1 MSSITTKGTALV
13 TGASAGIGAIYADR
27 LTKQG
32 YNLILV
38 ARDKT
43 RLAGLAQRLRSA
55 TGHFDDT
62 VAADLNDKTDLAK
75 VEAILRTNADITL
88 LVNNAGVGATAPL
101 LNADVE
107 KMDEMI
113 RLNVG
118 ALTRLTYSATPG
130 FVARGGGTVIN
141 ISSIVAIAPEMLNGV
156 YGGSKAFV
164 LALSLSLHHELSEKG
179 VRVQAVLPGATAT
192 DFWDIAGK
200 PVHQLPAAIVMSA
213 DDMVDAALAGLDQGE
228 VVTIPSLAAKADWDR
243 YEAARRAMSGKLS
256 SAVPAPR
263 YNVKANDATSK
274 ASATSTQ

>member
-1 MSSITTKGTALV
+1 MSTTTKGTALI

-27 LTKQG
+27 RAKRG
-32 YNLILV
+32 YDLILV

-43 RLAGLAQRLRSA
+43 RLTGLAQRLRIA
-55 TGHFDDT
+55 TGRSVDA

-75 VEAILRTNADITL
+75 VETILRANADITL
-88 LVNNAGVGATAPL
+88 LVNNAGIGATAPL

-107 KMDEMI
+107 KMDDMI

-118 ALTRLTYSATPG
+118 ALTRLTYAAAPG
-130 FVARGGGTVIN
+130 FVARGAGTIIN
-141 ISSIVAIAPEMLNGV
+141 VSSIAAISPETLNGV

-164 LALSLSLHHELSEKG
+164 LAFSLSLHHELAKKG

-200 PVHQLPAAIVMSA
+200 PVHQLPAQIVMSA
-213 DDMVDAALAGLDQGE
+213 DNMVDAALAGLDQGE
-228 VVTIPSLAAKADWDR
+228 VVTIPSLADKADWDR
-243 YEAARRAMSGKLS
+243 YEAARRAMFGKLS

-263 YNVKANDATSK
+263 YNAREN
-274 ASATSTQ
+274 AST

>member
-1 MSSITTKGTALV
+1 MSTTTKGTALV

-27 LTKQG
+27 LAQRG
-32 YNLILV
+32 YDLILV
-38 ARDKT
+38 ARDKK
-43 RLAGLAQRLRSA
+43 RLAILAQRLRSS
-55 TGHFDDT
+55 TGRSVDT

-75 VEAILRTNADITL
+75 IEAILRGNADITL

-118 ALTRLTYSATPG
+118 ALTRLTYAAAPG
-130 FVARGGGTVIN
+130 FVARGGGSIVN
-141 ISSIVAIAPEMLNGV
+141 ISSIVAISPETLNGV

-164 LALSLSLHHELSEKG
+164 LAFSLSLHHELAEKG

-213 DDMVDAALAGLDQGE
+213 DDMVDAALAGFDKGE
-228 VVTIPSLAAKADWDR
+228 IVTIPSLADNAAWDR
-243 YEAARRAMSGKLS
+243 YETARRAMFGKLS

-263 YNVKANDATSK
+263 YNVNANGATSK
-274 ASATSTQ
+274 SATTSTH